1 MKPKDLRKM
10 FEAETG
16 LEAIDGDMN
25 AKYDY
30 VNEYGE
36 WLEKYA
42 IKVCD
47 NLDIAESVM
56 YPFPKGDK

>member
-10 FEAETG
+10 FEAE
-16 LEAIDGDMN
+16 IDIKITDQHYLMH
-25 AKYDY
+25 Y
-30 VNEYGE
+30 VA
-36 WLEKYA
+36 WLVDFA
-42 IKVCD
+42 CKVCD